1 MKPHSLAIFEVDLN
15 VGEIVT
21 FGVTV
26 TVTYVFIQENSP
38 YKVCSF
44 IEMLKRP
51 LTKFE
56 ISL

>member
-1 MKPHSLAIFEVDLN
+1 MDLN
-15 VGEIVT
+15 VGETVS